1 MRARTLARELL
12 PPVLVRALRAA
23 RGAAPPDAAM
33 PVGRTYPSWADAVA
47 ASAGYGT
54 QDILQR
60 VEAATQR
67 VLAGEAAFER
77 DSVAFARME
86 LPFPLLAGL
95 LRAAAE
101 RPDAAAPLR
110 VLDFGG
116 SLGSTYRQ
124 CRGFLPVLPRLH
136 WAVVEQEHV
145 VQAGRARYTTDEL
158 TFHRSID
165 DAAAS
170 HPPHVAIAA
179 SSLQYLP
186 EPQAAFAALAR
197 TGARYILVDR
207 TPLADAADDRVIVQ
221 QVPPSIYPASYP
233 CWILSRTR
241 LLRALGDGWEVLADY
256 ACANAPLR
264 TDRGD
269 ATLHGWILR
278 RAL

>member
-1 MRARTLARELL
+1 MGARSIVRELL
-12 PPVLVRALRAA
+12 PPVLLRALRAA
-23 RGAAPPDAAM
+23 RGAAPADLGM
-33 PVGRTYPSWADAVA
+33 PVGRTCPDWDTAAA

-54 QDILQR
+54 QEILRR
-60 VEAATQR
+60 VEATTQR
-67 VLAGEAAFER
+67 VLAGDAAFER

-86 LPFPLLAGL
+86 HPFALLAGL

-101 RPDAAAPLR
+101 APAPLR

-124 CRGFLPVLPRLH
+124 CRGFLSVLPRLH

-145 VQAGRARYTTDEL
+145 VQAGQARYTTDEL
-158 TFHRSID
+158 TFHRTID
-165 DAAAS
+165 EAAAA

-186 EPQAAFAALAR
+186 DPHAVLAALGR
-197 TGARYILVDR
+197 TGARYILIDR
-207 TPLADAADDRVIVQ
+207 TPLADAAGDRVIVQ

-233 CWILSRTR
+233 CWILARAP
-241 LLRALGDGWEVLADY
+241 LLQALGDGWELLADY

-264 TDRGD
+264 TDTGD
-269 ATLHGWILR
+269 AALHGWILR
-278 RAL
+278 RTP